1 VNYLSEWLS
10 EKADQKQKSAMIEY
24 ETIGEQIKKLVEESA
39 QKDKV
44 IVIDFSGKNNVK
56 APSIALPMWV
66 NGKIMRGY
74 IYAPR
79 RAKRKLGENEY
90 LGRVKV
96 GNHNVWGRVAVDSQS
111 KLYFVPSQDCQ
122 YKHLV

>member
-1 VNYLSEWLS
+1 VNYLTEWLS
-10 EKADQKQKSAMIEY
+10 EKTEQKHQNA

-39 QKDKV
+39 EKDKV

-74 IYAPR
+74 IYPPR

-96 GNHNVWGRVAVDSQS
+96 GNHNVWGRVSVDCQG